1 MRPNPHM
8 ILPVVPAH
16 LPLTEADALAD
27 LYRRGTPD
35 NTQRAWER
43 DLAYIAAWKRAT
55 YDAPLSWPE
64 QEAVALRFVLD
75 HAQDLGATMIPVAY
89 VAA

>member
-1 MRPNPHM
+1 MSLS
-8 ILPVVPAH
+8 ILPDH

-43 DLAYIAAWKRAT
+43 DLAYIAAWKQ
-55 YDAPLSWPE
+55 LSQAACTESDRECPSRRL
-64 QEAVALRFVLD
+64 QSGFAVP
-75 HAQDLGATMIPVAY
+75 IPK
-89 VAA
+89 